1 MITLVVDRSSPQ
13 PSFAL
18 FEGSSVICTHTW
30 QGEPTRAPEWM
41 AELRV
46 KLMECN
52 IDFTSITSY
61 VSGLGPGSFSGIRAC
76 LAALNGMALPAKT
89 PVYGIAS
96 AAAIANE
103 QPDNLVT
110 VVGDARRNRLW
121 CVTYSKDRTE
131 KRLTLIN
138 GNTPS
143 HTADDFQLIEANKL
157 STIVPN
163 RSRIVSTDWSRLE
176 PLLKSQFDSA
186 RLIQHPVHASAQQI
200 GMLALA
206 EPSALKLEPSPIYLH
221 PAV

>member
-1 MITLVVDRSSPQ
+1 
-13 PSFAL
+13 
-18 FEGSSVICTHTW
+18 
-30 QGEPTRAPEWM
+30 M

-76 LAALNGMALPAKT
+76 LAALNGMALSAKT

-186 RLIQHPVHASAQQI
+186 RLIPHPVHASAQQI